1 MRGSRSW
8 TQGKLWLRNRLRSGI
23 TGCCSHGDA
32 SSPGVR
38 PRYFRRLEDIRERI
52 AADNPAAAIRM
63 IERIRAAVTRLAG
76 SPALGRPGRVA
87 GTRELVIPRT
97 PYIVPYRVTGDVVQI
112 ITVLHD
118 AQRWPDKLP

>member
-1 MRGSRSW
+1 MTPR
-8 TQGKLWLRNRLRSGI
+8 RLEY
-23 TGCCSHGDA
+23 A
-32 SSPGVR
+32 

-63 IERIRAAVTRLAG
+63 IERIRAAVMRLAG
-76 SPALGRPGRVA
+76 SPALDRPGRVA

-97 PYIVPYRVTGDVVQI
+97 PYIVPYRVNGDVVQI